1 MVPKGASCK
10 IFFEDFWRVVNAR
23 GVPRYGLW
31 WICRIVL
38 PSRCFSFL
46 LHLPLPFSF
55 FFLLLY
61 LIVFFLLLHLPFS
74 GLFKQ
79 LLFHDVL
86 SNAWIVELERIRVYS
101 NVFSKRFADSLVCLI
116 FWTCKEKERN
126 IRKKNWEMGWKNA
139 KNEAN
144 ERTLC
149 KLICWKLSIDPGRCS
164 RSRARC
170 K

>member
-46 LHLPLPFSF
+46 LHLPSFSF
-55 FFLLLY
+55 LLY
-61 LIVFFLLLHLPFS
+61 LIAFFLLLHLPFS

-116 FWTCKEKERN
+116 FWTCKR
-126 IRKKNWEMGWKNA
+126 RKKHKEEKLRNEMKKREKRSEWKDALQINLLEIV
-139 KNEAN
+139 N
-144 ERTLC
+144 
-149 KLICWKLSIDPGRCS
+149 
-164 RSRARC
+164 RSRTVFT
-170 K
+170 